1 METPPRRE
9 AYVSM
14 ITNDDFLPGAQ
25 ALLWSI
31 SKAQSSSSRKRP
43 VLLMVTSTVSS
54 PVREK
59 LRSFGARL
67 VDVDPIG
74 IPEVK
79 PEGSQFSTENSCRQ
93 QRAGSEGYGNSSTSK
108 MSSTHVE
115 GWKGTGYTKL
125 RLWSLL
131 RKRNQSKIISPGQ
144 KALDASLEPAL
155 PYQVKQHQ
163 ISGAKDFQARFV
175 AYKTTGM
182 STKEAMAAAKADN
195 LDNAIQPKKS
205 ASGAWR
211 EGQQEIGAWDALVYV
226 DADAL
231 VLEDLSPI
239 FERLEKAKISFAAAP
254 DIFPPDKFNAGVLGI
269 AVRSE
274 NENSDGAG
282 NYSPSGGSVKI
293 SSQDA
298 EDILAG
304 MISRLAELGTY
315 DGGDTGFLNLFFPNW
330 WHSSPP
336 AARLPFRYNAQ
347 RTLHW
352 FTYSQQPGY
361 WDVCKPIAV
370 LHFSSSPKP
379 WECPEKK
386 GELELIWWEHFASAL
401 SAS

>member
-1 METPPRRE
+1 MNTLPFETSLRVLDLVLFE
-9 AYVSM
+9 GCHLLLHTS
-14 ITNDDFLPGAQ
+14 I
-25 ALLWSI
+25 ALLRQAEPTLLAAWN
-31 SKAQSSSSRKRP
+31 AAHDTGALFRALKR
-43 VLLMVTSTVSS
+43 VGERV
-54 PVREK
+54 
-59 LRSFGARL
+59 
-67 VDVDPIG
+67 
-74 IPEVK
+74 
-79 PEGSQFSTENSCRQ
+79 
-93 QRAGSEGYGNSSTSK
+93 
-108 MSSTHVE
+108 
-115 GWKGTGYTKL
+115 
-125 RLWSLL
+125 
-131 RKRNQSKIISPGQ
+131 
-144 KALDASLEPAL
+144 
-155 PYQVKQHQ
+155 
-163 ISGAKDFQARFV
+163 
-175 AYKTTGM
+175 
-182 STKEAMAAAKADN
+182 
-195 LDNAIQPKKS
+195 
-205 ASGAWR
+205 
-211 EGQQEIGAWDALVYV
+211 V

-282 NYSPSGGSVKI
+282 DYSPSGGSVKI